1 MEQDYLLI
9 YDKYISF
16 LNKLSL
22 LVSESEKRVIKSS
35 DLLFINNV
43 NFFSRSYLIN
53 LCTYLEAYLTE
64 IATKLFERHCKCV
77 NQYLVPETF
86 IAASLS
92 SWNVKNNVKNIVVG
106 KEYNLSYSKDD
117 IEKFFDANK
126 ISGNINK
133 TFNVFE
139 LLGINLNNVIDDT
152 SIKDQIASIVNKRN
166 DIIHRNDD
174 GTDISLL
181 DIISYID
188 TVKCYMAVIKKAV
201 IESSYKTL
209 SVTKN

>member
-16 LNKLSL
+16 LDKLSL
-22 LVSESEKRVIKSS
+22 LVSESEKRVINSS
-35 DLLFINNV
+35 DPLFIDNV

-77 NQYLVPETF
+77 NQYSVPEMF
-86 IAASLS
+86 ISASLS
-92 SWNVKNNVKNIVVG
+92 SWSVKNRVVR
-106 KEYNLSYSKDD
+106 EYSLSYSKDD
-117 IEKFFDANK
+117 IENFFDANK
-126 ISGNINK
+126 ISGNIKK

-139 LLGINLNNVIDDT
+139 LLGIELKHVINDK
-152 SIKDQIASIVNKRN
+152 SIKDQITSIVDKRN

-174 GTDISLL
+174 GMDISLL
-181 DIISYID
+181 DIISYIN
-188 TVKCYMAVIKKAV
+188 TVKCYMELIKKAV
-201 IESSYKTL
+201 IESAYKTL